1 MIKFLN
7 LHNMILFL
15 ENPKGYTK
23 KLLGPINMFSMF
35 VRYKITK
42 IRPVSIHLNNLKM
55 K

>member
-1 MIKFLN
+1 
-7 LHNMILFL
+7 MILYT